1 MEVLRH
7 GDTYESEQCEEC
19 KCVFRY
25 VKNDIKTNTIR
36 HLFYENNTP
45 FVEDIPYEEYVNC
58 PECNH
63 KNILTATISL

>member
-25 VKNDIKTNTIR
+25 VKNDIKRNIQECLYL
-36 HLFYENNTP
+36 HM
-45 FVEDIPYEEYVNC
+45 PYQEYVNC

-63 KNILTATISL
+63 RNVLTTTISL